1 MRTSRVFQTVV
12 AMGGLS
18 LALTGA
24 LAPRAPA
31 SVRASEAVAFVN
43 DVPIPRATLAAALA
57 RSGATAETAR
67 RALIANLVNE
77 ELLVQRAV
85 EIGLLDSDRNVR
97 KALGR
102 AAIDMAVSEN
112 ATIAPT
118 ETELRAFHANH
129 AALFAVPRR
138 ARVRAIFFSDEYGGD
153 EALRRARVA
162 AAAIA
167 AGMPFDEASTR
178 FGDHPGLP
186 LADAL
191 LPEAVLRRDLGPG
204 LAEVVLALS
213 PGGVS
218 EPVRTGAGVQLL
230 QLVAN
235 EPARAAGFD
244 DARARVEA
252 ALRRQRGDEAL
263 ASRISR
269 LRTHAHIV
277 RATDAPTP

>member
-1 MRTSRVFQTVV
+1 MRTSRVLQAVV
-12 AMGGLS
+12 AVGGLS
-18 LALTGA
+18 LALMGA

-153 EALRRARVA
+153 EPLRRARVA

-218 EPVRTGAGVQLL
+218 EPVHTGAGVQLL

-235 EPARAAGFD
+235 EPARATGFD

-263 ASRISR
+263 ASRISG
-269 LRTHAHIV
+269 LRTHARIV